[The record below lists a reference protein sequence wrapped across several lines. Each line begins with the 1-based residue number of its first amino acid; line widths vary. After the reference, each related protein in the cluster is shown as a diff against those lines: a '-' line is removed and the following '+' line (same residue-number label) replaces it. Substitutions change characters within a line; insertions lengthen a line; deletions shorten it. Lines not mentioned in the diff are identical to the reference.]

1 MIERERKFLLKDFT
15 FLGDEILDIKQGY
28 MMIQGS
34 NQLRVRITKS
44 KDREYAQICYK
55 YKISST
61 DKNEFEYE
69 IPLSD
74 AYELWESCEY
84 KLEKQRY
91 VVDEKTTID
100 YYPNHFHLYIVEIE
114 YNTEEL
120 ENIPK
125 FCGKDVTNDYI
136 YSNFKLAGYDRLEK

>member
-74 AYELWESCEY
+74 AYELW
-84 KLEKQRY
+84 
-91 VVDEKTTID
+91 DEKTTID
-100 YYPNHFHLYIVEIE
+100 YDPNHFHLYIVEIE